1 MKTLVTTLKN
11 NQTVIFYKDDKGALN
26 GDSEFWSYE
35 TKIAEN
41 KNGKIYL
48 DAEKWNY
55 SATTIKYLCE
65 YLGYKGKKTILEAIK
80 NNILQLT
87 NLN

>member
-11 NQTVIFYKDDKGALN
+11 NQIVIFYKDKNGALN
-26 GDSEFWSYE
+26 GNSEFWIYE

-48 DAEKWNY
+48 DAKKWNY

-65 YLGYKGKKTILEAIK
+65 YLGYSGKKTVLEAIN
-80 NNILQLT
+80 NNILELK